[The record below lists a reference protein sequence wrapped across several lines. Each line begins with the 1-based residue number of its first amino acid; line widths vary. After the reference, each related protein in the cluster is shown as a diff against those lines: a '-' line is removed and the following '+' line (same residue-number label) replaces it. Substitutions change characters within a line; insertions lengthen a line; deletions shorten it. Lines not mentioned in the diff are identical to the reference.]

1 MEARR
6 NATALTK
13 CIADGMDARRAVFVY
28 QMRPQMV
35 VRNLKATQIMENQP
49 IVRNIVS
56 IKTPPAQPG
65 FLGPDHTARAVVYRE
80 FEHSDPFIL
89 LMDDF
94 LDKKD
99 DEPVGGPH
107 PHAGFETVS
116 LLLEGEIGDETHTM
130 KQGDFQMMTAGSGIV
145 HTEAIEGRTR
155 MRLLQMWLNL
165 PKADRWT
172 EPRVQDL
179 AFENAPAAER
189 DGVKTVLYSGSFAG
203 LRSPVKNYV
212 PVTIADIRL
221 QPGASLS
228 ETLPASYNAFLYV
241 IEGDLSVGNEGKALN
256 VNQIG
261 WLSRGAAGETSNLNI
276 VAGAAGARVVL
287 YAGEP
292 QHDSIV
298 SHGPFISDNQEEIK
312 DLYSD
317 FRHGKMRHVSTLS
330 EGQRFNY

>member
-1 MEARR
+1 M
-6 NATALTK
+6 K
-13 CIADGMDARRAVFVY
+13 
-28 QMRPQMV
+28 
-35 VRNLKATQIMENQP
+35 NQG
-49 IVRNIVS
+49 IIRKIVS

-65 FLGPDHTARAVVYRE
+65 FLGPDHTARAVIYNE
-80 FEHSDPFIL
+80 IEHSDPFIL

-116 LLLEGEIGDETHTM
+116 LLLEGQIGDETHMM

-145 HTEAIEGRTR
+145 HTEAIEGRSR

-172 EPRVQDL
+172 TPRVQDL
-179 AFENAPAAER
+179 AFENAPIAEGN
-189 DGVKTVLYSGSFAG
+189 GVKTVLYSGTFAG
-203 LRSPVKNYV
+203 LRSPVKNHV
-212 PVTIADIRL
+212 PLIVADIRL
-221 QPGASLS
+221 QPGARLAES
-228 ETLPASYNAFLYV
+228 LPASYNAFLYV
-241 IEGDLSVGNEGKALN
+241 IEGEVTAGDQEQALKI
-256 VNQIG
+256 NQIG
-261 WLSRGAAGETSNLNI
+261 WLSRGSANEMSWLTL
-276 VAGAAGARVVL
+276 VAGADGARVVL

-292 QHDSIV
+292 QHDEIV
-298 SHGPFISDNQEEIK
+298 SHGPFISDHQEEIRE
-312 DLYSD
+312 LYSD

>member
-1 MEARR
+1 M
-6 NATALTK
+6 
-13 CIADGMDARRAVFVY
+13 DGD
-28 QMRPQMV
+28 
-35 VRNLKATQIMENQP
+35 
-49 IVRNIVS
+49 
-56 IKTPPAQPG
+56 
-65 FLGPDHTARAVVYRE
+65 
-80 FEHSDPFIL
+80 SDPFIA

-145 HTEAIEGRTR
+145 HSETIEGRSR

-172 EPRVQDL
+172 APRVQDL

-189 DGVKTVLYSGSFAG
+189 NGVQTVLYSGTFAG

-212 PVTIADIRL
+212 PLIVADIRL
-221 QPGASLS
+221 QPGATLS
-228 ETLPASYNAFLYV
+228 EFLPASYNAFLYV
-241 IEGDLSVGNEGKALN
+241 IEGNVAVGDEVKGLEI
-256 VNQIG
+256 NQIG
-261 WLSRGAAGETSNLNI
+261 WLSRGVADEQSMLTVIAGPE
-276 VAGAAGARVVL
+276 GARVVL

-292 QHDSIV
+292 QNDSIV
-298 SHGPFISDNQEEIK
+298 SHGPFISDHQEEIK
-312 DLYSD
+312 ELYSD

>member
-1 MEARR
+1 
-6 NATALTK
+6 
-13 CIADGMDARRAVFVY
+13 
-28 QMRPQMV
+28 
-35 VRNLKATQIMENQP
+35 MENQG
-49 IVRNIVS
+49 IVRNIIS

-65 FLGPDHTARAVVYRE
+65 FLGPDHTARAVVYHE
-80 FEHSDPFIL
+80 FEHSDPFII

-116 LLLEGEIGDETHTM
+116 LLLEGEIGDETHMM
-130 KQGDFQMMTAGSGIV
+130 KQGDFQIMTAGSGIV
-145 HTEAIEGRTR
+145 HTETIEGRSR

-165 PKADRWT
+165 PKADRWAT
-172 EPRVQDL
+172 PRVQDL
-179 AFENAPAAER
+179 TFANAPTTEK

-212 PVTIADIRL
+212 PLIVADIRL
-221 QPGASLS
+221 QPGARLAES
-228 ETLPASYNAFLYV
+228 LPASYNAFLYV
-241 IEGDLSVGNEGKALN
+241 IDGDVAVGDEKQSLKI
-256 VNQIG
+256 NQIG
-261 WLSRGAAGETSNLNI
+261 WLSQGVGGEASELILAAGAE
-276 VAGAAGARVVL
+276 GARVVL

-298 SHGPFISDNQEEIK
+298 SHGPFIADHQEEIK
-312 DLYSD
+312 ELYSD

-330 EGQRFNY
+330 DGQRFNY

>member
-1 MEARR
+1 M
-6 NATALTK
+6 K
-13 CIADGMDARRAVFVY
+13 
-28 QMRPQMV
+28 
-35 VRNLKATQIMENQP
+35 NQG
-49 IVRNIVS
+49 IIRKIVS

-65 FLGPDHTARAVVYRE
+65 FLGPDHTARAVIYNE
-80 FEHSDPFIL
+80 IEHSDPFIL

-116 LLLEGEIGDETHTM
+116 LLLEGQIGDETHMM

-145 HTEAIEGRTR
+145 HTEAIEGRSR

-172 EPRVQDL
+172 APRVQDL
-179 AFENAPAAER
+179 AFENAPIAEGN
-189 DGVKTVLYSGSFAG
+189 GVKTVLYSGTFAG
-203 LRSPVKNYV
+203 LRSPVKNHV
-212 PVTIADIRL
+212 PLIVADIRL
-221 QPGASLS
+221 QPGARLAES
-228 ETLPASYNAFLYV
+228 LPASYNAFLYV
-241 IEGDLSVGNEGKALN
+241 IEGEVRAGDQEQALKI
-256 VNQIG
+256 NQIG
-261 WLSRGAAGETSNLNI
+261 WLSRGSANEMSWLTL
-276 VAGAAGARVVL
+276 VAGADGARVVL

-292 QHDSIV
+292 QHDEIV
-298 SHGPFISDNQEEIK
+298 SHGPFISDHQEEIRE
-312 DLYSD
+312 LYSD

>member
-1 MEARR
+1 
-6 NATALTK
+6 
-13 CIADGMDARRAVFVY
+13 
-28 QMRPQMV
+28 
-35 VRNLKATQIMENQP
+35 MENQG

-65 FLGPDHTARAVVYRE
+65 FLGPDHQARAVVYRE
-80 FEHSDPFIL
+80 FEHSDPFIA

-145 HTEAIEGRTR
+145 HSETIEGRSR

-172 EPRVQDL
+172 APRVQDL
-179 AFENAPAAER
+179 ALANAPTAER
-189 DGVKTVLYSGSFAG
+189 GGVKTVLYSGSFAG

-212 PVTIADIRL
+212 PLVVADIRL
-221 QPGASLS
+221 QPGGKLAES
-228 ETLPASYNAFLYV
+228 LPASYNAFLYI
-241 IEGDLSVGNEGKALN
+241 IEGQVTVGDEGHALKT
-256 VNQIG
+256 NQIG
-261 WLSRGAAGETSNLNI
+261 WLSRGAAGEASTLAFA
-276 VAGAAGARVVL
+276 AGAEGARVVL

-292 QHDSIV
+292 QNDSIV
-298 SHGPFISDNQEEIK
+298 SHGPFIADHQEEIK

-330 EGQRFNY
+330 DGQRFNY

>member
-1 MEARR
+1 
-6 NATALTK
+6 
-13 CIADGMDARRAVFVY
+13 
-28 QMRPQMV
+28 
-35 VRNLKATQIMENQP
+35 MENQG
-49 IVRNIVS
+49 IIRNIAS

-65 FLGPDHTARAVVYRE
+65 FLGPDHTARAVIYQE

-116 LLLEGEIGDETHTM
+116 LLLEGEIGDETHMM

-145 HTEAIEGRTR
+145 HTETIEGRSR

-179 AFENAPAAER
+179 SFENAPVTEKN
-189 DGVKTVLYSGSFAG
+189 GVKTVLYSGAFAG

-212 PVTIADIRL
+212 PLIIADIRL
-221 QPGASLS
+221 QPGAKLAESLP
-228 ETLPASYNAFLYV
+228 TSYNAFLYV
-241 IEGDLSVGNEGKALN
+241 IEGDVTVGDEKNTLKI
-256 VNQIG
+256 NQIG
-261 WLSRGAAGETSNLNI
+261 WLSRGVTGETSGLTV
-276 VAGAAGARVVL
+276 VADAEGARVVL
-287 YAGEP
+287 YGGEP
-292 QHDSIV
+292 QHDKIV
-298 SHGPFISDNQEEIK
+298 SHGPFISDHQEEIK
-312 DLYSD
+312 ELYGD

>member
-1 MEARR
+1 M
-6 NATALTK
+6 
-13 CIADGMDARRAVFVY
+13 G
-28 QMRPQMV
+28 
-35 VRNLKATQIMENQP
+35 NQG

-80 FEHSDPFIL
+80 FEQSDPFIL

-145 HTEAIEGRTR
+145 HSETIEGKSR

-189 DGVKTVLYSGSFAG
+189 NGVKTVLYSGSFAG
-203 LRSPVKNYV
+203 LRSPVKNHV
-212 PVTIADIRL
+212 PLIVADIRL
-221 QPGASLS
+221 EPSAQFS
-228 ETLPASYNAFLYV
+228 ESLPASYNAFLYV
-241 IEGDLSVGNEGKALN
+241 IDGEVAVGDDNKDLK

-261 WLSRGAAGETSNLNI
+261 WLSRDAEGKTSEL
-276 VAGAAGARVVL
+276 VVAAGAAGARVIL

-292 QHDSIV
+292 QHDRIV
-298 SHGPFISDNQEEIK
+298 SHGPFISDHQEEIK

-330 EGQRFNY
+330 DGQRFNY

>member
-1 MEARR
+1 
-6 NATALTK
+6 
-13 CIADGMDARRAVFVY
+13 
-28 QMRPQMV
+28 
-35 VRNLKATQIMENQP
+35 MENQG

-65 FLGPDHTARAVVYRE
+65 FLGPDHTARAVIYRE
-80 FEHSDPFIL
+80 FEHSDPFIV

-116 LLLEGEIGDETHTM
+116 LLLEGEIGDETHM
-130 KQGDFQMMTAGSGIV
+130 MRQGDFQMMTAGSGIV
-145 HTEAIEGRTR
+145 HTETIEGKSR

-172 EPRVQDL
+172 TPRVQDL
-179 AFENAPAAER
+179 AFENAPTIETN
-189 DGVKTVLYSGSFAG
+189 GVKTVLYSGAFAG
-203 LRSPVKNYV
+203 LHSPVKNYV
-212 PVTIADIRL
+212 PLIVADIRL
-221 QPGASLS
+221 EPGARLS
-228 ETLPASYNAFLYV
+228 ESIPASFNAFLYV
-241 IEGDLSVGNEGKALN
+241 IEGNVQVGDGSQELKI
-256 VNQIG
+256 NQIG
-261 WLSRGAAGETSNLNI
+261 WLSRGEAGEASELAV
-276 VAGAAGARVVL
+276 VAGIAGARVVL

-292 QHDSIV
+292 QHDPIV
-298 SHGPFISDNQEEIK
+298 SHGPFISDHQEEIK
-312 DLYSD
+312 ELYSD

>member
-1 MEARR
+1 
-6 NATALTK
+6 
-13 CIADGMDARRAVFVY
+13 
-28 QMRPQMV
+28 
-35 VRNLKATQIMENQP
+35 MENQS
-49 IVRNIVS
+49 IIRNIVN

-65 FLGPDHTARAVVYRE
+65 FLGPDHTARAVVYGE

-116 LLLEGEIGDETHTM
+116 LLLEGEIGDEEHTM

-145 HTEAIEGRTR
+145 HTETIEGRSR

-172 EPRVQDL
+172 APRVQDL
-179 AFENAPAAER
+179 TFKNAPVTEKE
-189 DGVKTVLYSGSFAG
+189 GVKTVLYSGSFAG

-212 PVTIADIRL
+212 PLIVADIRL
-221 QPGASLS
+221 QPGARLS
-228 ETLPASYNAFLYV
+228 ESLLASYNAFLYV
-241 IEGDLSVGNEGKALN
+241 IAGGVRVGDEEKALEI
-256 VNQIG
+256 NQIG
-261 WLSRGAAGETSNLNI
+261 WLNKGAVGETSELI
-276 VAGAAGARVVL
+276 VVAGAEGARVVL

-292 QHDSIV
+292 QHDPIV
-298 SHGPFISDNQEEIK
+298 SHGPFISDHQEEIK
-312 DLYSD
+312 ELYSD
-317 FRHGKMRHVSTLS
+317 FRHGKMRHVSTLTA
-330 EGQRFNY
+330 GQRFNY

>member
-1 MEARR
+1 
-6 NATALTK
+6 
-13 CIADGMDARRAVFVY
+13 
-28 QMRPQMV
+28 
-35 VRNLKATQIMENQP
+35 MENQG
-49 IVRNIVS
+49 IIRNIIS

-65 FLGPDHTARAVVYRE
+65 FLGPDHTARAVIYRE
-80 FEHSDPFIL
+80 FEHSDPFIA

-145 HTEAIEGRTR
+145 HSETIEGRSR

-172 EPRVQDL
+172 APRVQDL
-179 AFENAPAAER
+179 TFENAPAAER
-189 DGVKTVLYSGSFAG
+189 NGVKTVLYSGTFAG

-212 PVTIADIRL
+212 PLIVADIRL
-221 QPGASLS
+221 QPGATLTES
-228 ETLPASYNAFLYV
+228 LPASYNAFLYV
-241 IEGDLSVGNEGKALN
+241 IEGNVTVGDEGKVLKI
-256 VNQIG
+256 NQIG
-261 WLSRGAAGETSNLNI
+261 WLSRGEAEEESMLTVAAGAE
-276 VAGAAGARVVL
+276 GARVVL

-292 QHDSIV
+292 QNDSIV
-298 SHGPFISDNQEEIK
+298 SHGPFISDHQEEIK
-312 DLYSD
+312 ELYSD

>member
-1 MEARR
+1 
-6 NATALTK
+6 
-13 CIADGMDARRAVFVY
+13 
-28 QMRPQMV
+28 
-35 VRNLKATQIMENQP
+35 MENQS

-65 FLGPDHTARAVVYRE
+65 FLGPDHTARAVIYHE

-116 LLLEGEIGDETHTM
+116 LLLEGEIGDETHMM

-145 HTEAIEGRTR
+145 HTETIEGRSR

-172 EPRVQDL
+172 APRVQDL
-179 AFENAPAAER
+179 AFENAPFAEK
-189 DGVKTVLYSGSFAG
+189 DGVKTVLYSGAFAG

-212 PVTIADIRL
+212 PLIVADIRL
-221 QPGASLS
+221 QPGARFTESF
-228 ETLPASYNAFLYV
+228 PASYNAFLYV
-241 IEGDLSVGNEGKALN
+241 IEGNVAVGNEKQALK

-261 WLSRGAAGETSNLNI
+261 WLSRGTAGETSELTI
-276 VAGAAGARVVL
+276 VAGAEGAHVVL

-292 QHDSIV
+292 QNDEII
-298 SHGPFISDNQEEIK
+298 SHGPFISDRQEEMK
-312 DLYSD
+312 ELYSD